1 MKDILITSSVLIA
14 ALLILRFCF
23 RSRIPRRFQ
32 YALWGLVLIR
42 LLVPVELPA
51 LPFSVLNAGT
61 EVQQAVSQTMARPVY
76 LPIQPQTDRKPSA
89 GAPVLNHAPETAV
102 TTDVQSN
109 TPAPAQNH
117 SIPLSQVLG
126 WIWAAGMAVMALYFL
141 GCNLHFW
148 YQLRRRRTP
157 FPLEHQRRPV
167 YLCPSLASP
176 CLFGLF
182 RPSIYLTPE
191 AAADPDRLRHVLIH
205 EETHARHLD
214 PLWSLLRCVCLTIYW
229 FDPLVWAAAICSR
242 IDCELACDEGALHR
256 LGDGERFAY
265 GQTLLSLIPV
275 ERTPANPL
283 LTATTMAAGKRQLK
297 DRVQRIARRPKWA
310 APAILSAALL
320 AAVVSACTFAA
331 PQPTHSSE
339 DTPLTGEELAFF
351 NEQFFNNAYNTGIN
365 MHNQFL
371 CCSYE
376 KPEDIDLFELFYN
389 GDGNDRTAPEGV
401 DQEALD
407 AALDMKNQACPA
419 TILTVAQMDA
429 VLTANTGL
437 TLEDMNQ
444 VGFDHFQYL
453 ADFDLYYHFHG
464 DTNYRGNVIISAG
477 TRNGNLVSLYY
488 EDSFF
493 GDGWKC
499 VTLEEMEDGTW
510 QFRSNVAAEQPTIPT
525 AVPDWEPT
533 LTIPLED
540 LEPYQAPT
548 VTVERHTNDCAERL
562 GGYQTSDHTIRP
574 YRSTDGNIY
583 AAVVDVESTDGTW
596 DARCFVTF
604 PDSESW
610 SISFFSDLFG
620 QEGLVI
626 SYFGEMEPGYSTTI
640 QDYYTFAED
649 GTPSILARVYFEG
662 QILDLDG
669 DGENELASPYQFF
682 YQRDGKLYEANLK
695 ELLTDHWPELEYW
708 DYSSLDPNTKA
719 VSLSGL
725 MTVEG
730 WGEQLASCDRDIYF
744 NGENILV
751 YRDERPTENHILGTI
766 DVPEE
771 VLQEALAMGEA
782 RYESAQ
788 DGDLDDWRVSAVEK
802 VPLSYY
808 GWSWDGPE
816 VEVYRVV
823 CEFHSAD
830 PANMVLAGGAYMDE
844 NGWAG
849 GILYGQ
855 SNFLVCTLDE
865 NGERTFLE
873 SLIPLDCDVGGTV
886 FFDYLTETLAKAA

>member
-1 MKDILITSSVLIA
+1 M
-14 ALLILRFCF
+14 
-23 RSRIPRRFQ
+23 
-32 YALWGLVLIR
+32 
-42 LLVPVELPA
+42 
-51 LPFSVLNAGT
+51 
-61 EVQQAVSQTMARPVY
+61 
-76 LPIQPQTDRKPSA
+76 
-89 GAPVLNHAPETAV
+89 
-102 TTDVQSN
+102 
-109 TPAPAQNH
+109 
-117 SIPLSQVLG
+117 
-126 WIWAAGMAVMALYFL
+126 AGMVVMALYFL

-157 FPLEHQRRPV
+157 FLLEHQRRPV
-167 YLCPSLASP
+167 YLCPGIASP

-182 RPSIYLTPE
+182 RPAIYLTPE
-191 AAADPDRLRHVLIH
+191 AVADPDRLRHVLIH
-205 EETHARHLD
+205 EETHAKHLD

-310 APAILSAALL
+310 ASAILAAALL
-320 AAVVSACTFAA
+320 AAVASACTFAA
-331 PQPTHSSE
+331 PHTSPTPK

-351 NEQFFNNAYNTGIN
+351 NEQFFNHAYNTGIN

-371 CCSYE
+371 CCLYE
-376 KPEDIDLFELFYN
+376 QPEDIDLFELFYN
-389 GDGNDRTAPEGV
+389 GTGDDRTAPEGV
-401 DQEALD
+401 DQEALN
-407 AALDMKNQACPA
+407 AALEMDRQPCPA
-419 TILTVAQMDA
+419 TLLTTAQMDA
-429 VLTANTGL
+429 LLTANTGL
-437 TLEDMNQ
+437 TLEETNK
-444 VGFDHFQYL
+444 VGFYHFQYL

-464 DTNYRGNVIISAG
+464 DTNYRGNVTISAG

-499 VTLEEMEDGTW
+499 VTLEEMEDGSW
-510 QFRSNVAAEQPTIPT
+510 QFRSNLISQKPAIPT
-525 AVPDWEPT
+525 ALPDWEPI
-533 LTIPLED
+533 LTISLED
-540 LEPYQAPT
+540 LDPYQAPT
-548 VTVERHTNDCAERL
+548 VTVERHANDCAEQL
-562 GGYQTSDHTIRP
+562 GGYQTGDHTIRS

-583 AAVVDVESTDGTW
+583 AAVVDEESTDGTW

-610 SISFFSDLFG
+610 SISFFSELFG

-649 GTPSILARVYFEG
+649 GTPAILARVYFES

-708 DYSSLDPNTKA
+708 DYSSLDPNAKA

-725 MTVEG
+725 TTVDG
-730 WGEQLASCDRDIYF
+730 WGEQLANCYRDIYF
-744 NGENILV
+744 DGENILV
-751 YRDERPTENHILGTI
+751 YRDERPTKNHILGTI
-766 DVPEE
+766 DVPED

-782 RYESAQ
+782 RYKS
-788 DGDLDDWRVSAVEK
+788 DPDKNLDDWRVSAVEK

-816 VEVYRVV
+816 VEAYRVV

-830 PANMVLAGGAYMDE
+830 PSHLVLAGGAYVDE

-849 GILYGQ
+849 GILYSQ
-855 SNFLVCTLDE
+855 SICLVCTLDE

-873 SLIPLDCDVGGTV
+873 SLIPLDCDVGGPV
-886 FFDYLTETLAKAA
+886 FFDYLSETLSEAA